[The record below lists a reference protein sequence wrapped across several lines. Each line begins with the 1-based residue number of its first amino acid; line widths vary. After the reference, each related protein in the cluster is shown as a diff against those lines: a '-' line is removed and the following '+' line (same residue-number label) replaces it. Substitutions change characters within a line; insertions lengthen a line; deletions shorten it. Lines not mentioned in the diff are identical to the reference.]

1 MIETNTIN
9 SETMPLSAEML
20 EALNAKFKIFAKEYF
35 QFEAKSSIEY
45 LTRIK
50 ESTKLFHLNIPPN
63 LSEVFIRIE
72 EAPLFWI
79 YDSPL
84 VQYLEDT
91 LRIYLGK
98 SNDYDNYKSIKD
110 CYTKWIVIKSENE
123 KRYFANS
130 VLSYIDRSTSK
141 YNFFYLILKAVLFTF
156 EKSIADADKANELYN
171 RSIDVVNSTKVSE
184 TYKDELLYLIHVFS
198 AFAFLKQKNNEQAKA
213 KFSDALRIKPLC
225 VTAKF
230 YLALIEVQQSEFE
243 TAVFRVNEL
252 YEYDLKRI
260 EYAVH
265 KNNVGMF
272 KYFVNNSAVYNLFSQ
287 REFAVVID
295 GVEQIFTGTSS
306 SSSTDISQLKLN
318 LSKLNDLEMKKYFTE
333 ETTRTIGFMEKFVDH
348 FLDSKNLLVTNS
360 LRFLTRRFNEAG
372 LAIYE
377 SIKQKYFNEVKAK
390 LRKFDD
396 LIQEK
401 QYAITLL
408 TTDFEALKTKQKEK
422 LVASI
427 KIIEKKIEDYVLLI
441 EAKIKAIP
449 SESKHDPVDSFKN
462 MMTYNVVI
470 SSLLFFIGGCS
481 GYSTQQFNGGTEFKE
496 MLGQLILAGIKWGL
510 ATFLIG
516 FLLAVII
523 AVSTFVKREM
533 YKQKLLQ
540 KINWLKN
547 QKELEINGIKKEIEN
562 KDKLL
567 KENYDERIED
577 LKDTI
582 ENLIKDRSKLEI
594 ETKKIIDEQLKKE
607 AAPLLALIALEAS
620 QNPG

>member
-1 MIETNTIN
+1 M
-9 SETMPLSAEML
+9 SEEIL
-20 EALNAKFKIFAKEYF
+20 EASYAKFRMFAKEYF
-35 QFEAKSSIEY
+35 QFEAKSSVEF

-50 ESTKLFHLNIPPN
+50 ESTKLFHLNVPAN

-79 YDSPL
+79 FDSPL

-98 SNDYDNYKSIKD
+98 SNDYDNYRLIKD
-110 CYTKWIVIKSENE
+110 CYSKWIVIKSENE

-130 VLSYIDRSTSK
+130 VLSYIDKSTSK
-141 YNFFYLILKAVLFTF
+141 YNFFYLILKAVIFTF
-156 EKSIADADKANELYN
+156 EKSMADADKANELFN

-198 AFAFLKQKNNEQAKA
+198 AFAFLRHKNNEQAKV
-213 KFSDALRIKPLC
+213 KFSDALRVKPSGI
-225 VTAKF
+225 TAKF
-230 YLALIEVQQSEFE
+230 YLSLIEVQHAEFE
-243 TAVFRVNEL
+243 TAIFRVNEL

-260 EYAVH
+260 EYAVQ

-272 KYFVNNSAVYNLFSQ
+272 KYFVNNSAVYNVFSQ
-287 REFAVVID
+287 REFAVIID
-295 GVEQIFTGTSS
+295 GLEQIFT
-306 SSSTDISQLKLN
+306 SSSTSDSPE
-318 LSKLNDLEMKKYFTE
+318 LSKLKSNLSTLNNLDMKKYYTE
-333 ETTRTIGFMEKFVDH
+333 ETTRTVGFMEKLVEH

-360 LRFLTRRFNEAG
+360 LRLLMRKFNESG

-377 SIKQKYFNEVKAK
+377 SIKQKYFNEVKIK
-390 LRKFDD
+390 LRTFDD

-408 TTDFEALKTKQKEK
+408 TNDFESLKAKQKDR
-422 LVASI
+422 LAASI
-427 KIIEKKIEDYVLLI
+427 KEIEKKIEDYVLLI

-449 SESKHDPVDSFKN
+449 LESKHDPVDSFKN
-462 MMTYNVVI
+462 MMTYNVVV

-481 GYSTQQFNGGTEFKE
+481 GYSTQHFNGGMEFKE
-496 MLGQLILAGIKWGL
+496 MLGQLIFAGIKWGL
-510 ATFLIG
+510 ATFMIG

-533 YKQKLLQ
+533 FKQKLLQ

-547 QKELEINGIKKEIEN
+547 QKELEISGIKKETEH
-562 KDKLL
+562 KDKLV
-567 KENYDERIED
+567 KENYDDRIAE
-577 LKDTI
+577 LKNTI
-582 ENLIKDRSKLEI
+582 EKLTKERSKLEI
-594 ETKKIIDEQLKKE
+594 ETKKIVDEQLKEE
-607 AAPLLALIALEAS
+607 AAPLLALLTTETA
-620 QNPG
+620 